1 MGCVKP
7 DLNARVVRRSVRAL
21 VLAPAVAL
29 PLVAAPALA
38 APPETWPQP
47 EPVGALEY
55 LMVLLLI
62 PLGLALLITLLVY
75 VPSLARGG
83 DRYKPGHAWRSE
95 SEWFG
100 GPKDGLEGADRA
112 EVSAAPEE
120 RGGASARW

>member
-1 MGCVKP
+1 MS

-21 VLAPAVAL
+21 VLAPAVVLAF
-29 PLVAAPALA
+29 VAAPAHA
-38 APPETWPQP
+38 APPETWPEP
-47 EPVGALEY
+47 EAVGALEY

-75 VPSLARGG
+75 VPSLARGREG
-83 DRYKPGHAWRSE
+83 YKPGHAWRSE

-100 GPKDGLEGADRA
+100 GPKDGLEATDKADVPA
-112 EVSAAPEE
+112 TPED